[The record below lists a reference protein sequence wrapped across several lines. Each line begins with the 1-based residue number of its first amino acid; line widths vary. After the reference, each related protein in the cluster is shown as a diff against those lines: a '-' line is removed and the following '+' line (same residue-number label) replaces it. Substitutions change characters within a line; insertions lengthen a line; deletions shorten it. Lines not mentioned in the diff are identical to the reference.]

1 MTSYTASPAQP
12 RPSAA
17 RRPSPQQL
25 LRHWR
30 RYRASGDRALR
41 DELVF
46 LLTPL
51 VRHIVTRKIR
61 QLPAYCEMDDLTAAG
76 FEALVVSIERYD
88 PDKGATLEQF
98 AWTRIH
104 GAVLDELRRR
114 DWAPRSLRRWERDAE
129 KSRRDLRARLER
141 EPTDEELAVE
151 LDSTAADVRAR
162 RDQLALA
169 EIESLATTVSASDG
183 VVVDR
188 AETIAARDRMLDP
201 EHAAAAA
208 KARERLAAAVASLPA
223 REREVA
229 QLLYVEERRLRE
241 IGELLGVSESRVCQI
256 AGTLRKRLRTA
267 LGADVDLLTTLVD

>member
-1 MTSYTASPAQP
+1 MSSLTARQ
-12 RPSAA
+12 RPD
-17 RRPSPQQL
+17 RRPTSEQL
-25 LRHWR
+25 TARWR
-30 RYRASGDRALR
+30 RYRATGNRAER

-51 VRHIVTRKIR
+51 VRHIVTRKVR
-61 QLPAYCEMDDLTAAG
+61 QLPAYCEMDDLAAAG
-76 FEALVVSIERYD
+76 YEALVVSIERYD
-88 PDKGATLEQF
+88 PEKGATLEQF

-129 KSRRDLRARLER
+129 KARRELRGRLER
-141 EPTDEELAVE
+141 EPSDAELAAH
-151 LDSTAADVRAR
+151 LDSTAAEVRGR

-169 EIESLATTVSASDG
+169 EIESLATTVAGSDG

-188 AETIAARDRMLDP
+188 AETIATRDRSLDP
-201 EHAAAAA
+201 EHAAAVGE
-208 KARERLAAAVASLPA
+208 ARDRIAAAVAALPT

-229 QLLYVEERRLRE
+229 LLLYVEERRLRE

-256 AGTLRKRLRTA
+256 AGTLRKRLRVA
-267 LGADVDLLTTLVD
+267 LGADADLLGSIVD

>member
-1 MTSYTASPAQP
+1 MSPLTTRQ
-12 RPSAA
+12 RPD
-17 RRPSPQQL
+17 RRPTSEQL
-25 LRHWR
+25 LARWE
-30 RYRASGDRALR
+30 RYRATGSKQER
-41 DELVF
+41 DDLVF

-61 QLPAYCEMDDLTAAG
+61 QLPAYCEMDDLAAAG
-76 FEALVVSIERYD
+76 YEALVVSIERYD
-88 PDKGATLEQF
+88 PVKGATLEQF

-129 KSRRDLRARLER
+129 KARRELRGHLER
-141 EPTDEELAVE
+141 EPTDVELADRLE
-151 LDSTAADVRAR
+151 STPDEVRGR

-169 EIESLATTVSASDG
+169 EVESLATTVSGSDG

-188 AETIAARDRMLDP
+188 AETIAMRDRSMDP
-201 EHAAAAA
+201 EHATAV
-208 KARERLAAAVASLPA
+208 KEARDRVAAAVAALPS

-229 QLLYVEERRLRE
+229 LLLYVEERRLRE

-256 AGTLRKRLRTA
+256 AGTLRKRLRVA
-267 LGADVDLLTTLVD
+267 LGGDAELLGSLVD

>member
-1 MTSYTASPAQP
+1 MSPLTSRS
-12 RPSAA
+12 RPD
-17 RRPSPQQL
+17 RRPTSDQL
-25 LRHWR
+25 LARWN
-30 RYRASGDRALR
+30 RYRASGDRRER

-51 VRHIVTRKIR
+51 VRHIVTRKVR
-61 QLPAYCEMDDLTAAG
+61 QLPAYCEMDDLAAAG
-76 FEALVVSIERYD
+76 YEALVVSIERYD
-88 PDKGATLEQF
+88 PAKGATLEQF

-129 KSRRDLRARLER
+129 KARRELRARLER
-141 EPTDEELAVE
+141 EPSDAELAE
-151 LDSTAADVRAR
+151 HLESTPADVRGR

-169 EIESLATTVSASDG
+169 EIESLATTVSGSDG

-188 AETIAARDRMLDP
+188 AETIAARDRSLDP
-201 EHAAAAA
+201 EHAVAVRE
-208 KARERLAAAVASLPA
+208 ARDRVAAAVAALPS

-229 QLLYVEERRLRE
+229 MLLYVEERRLRE

-256 AGTLRKRLRTA
+256 AGTLRKRLRVA
-267 LGADVDLLTTLVD
+267 LGADADLLGSLVD

>member
-1 MTSYTASPAQP
+1 MSSLTARP
-12 RPSAA
+12 RPD
-17 RRPSPQQL
+17 RRPTADQL
-25 LRHWR
+25 VARWR
-30 RYRASGDRALR
+30 RYKASGNRAER

-51 VRHIVTRKIR
+51 VRHIVTRKVR
-61 QLPAYCEMDDLTAAG
+61 QLPAYCEMDDLAAAG
-76 FEALVVSIERYD
+76 YEALVVSIERYD

-129 KSRRDLRARLER
+129 KARRELRGRLER
-141 EPTDEELAVE
+141 EPTDSELAARLE
-151 LDSTAADVRAR
+151 STADEVRGR

-169 EIESLATTVSASDG
+169 EIESLATTVAGSDG

-188 AETIAARDRMLDP
+188 AETIAGRDRSLDP
-201 EHAAAAA
+201 EHAAAVRE
-208 KARERLAAAVASLPA
+208 ARDRIAAAVAALPS

-229 QLLYVEERRLRE
+229 LLLYVEERRLRE

-256 AGTLRKRLRTA
+256 AGTLRKRLRVA
-267 LGADVDLLTTLVD
+267 LGADAELLGSLVD

>member
-1 MTSYTASPAQP
+1 MTSLVSRP
-12 RPSAA
+12 RPD
-17 RRPSPQQL
+17 RRPTAEQL
-25 LRHWR
+25 LGRWQ
-30 RYRASGDRALR
+30 RYQATGDRRER

-61 QLPAYCEMDDLTAAG
+61 QLPAYCEMDDLAAAG
-76 FEALVVSIERYD
+76 YEALVVSIERFD
-88 PDKGATLEQF
+88 PAKGATLEQF

-129 KSRRDLRARLER
+129 KARRELRGRLER
-141 EPTDEELAVE
+141 EPTDAELAE
-151 LDSTAADVRAR
+151 RLESTAQAVRGR

-169 EIESLATTVSASDG
+169 EVESLATTVAGSDG

-188 AETIAARDRMLDP
+188 AETIAGRDRSLDP
-201 EHAAAAA
+201 EHAAAVRE
-208 KARERLAAAVASLPA
+208 ARDRIAAAVASLPS

-229 QLLYVEERRLRE
+229 LLLYVEERRLRE

-256 AGTLRKRLRTA
+256 AGTLRKRLRVA
-267 LGADVDLLTTLVD
+267 LGADAELLAAVVD